1 MHKFNIEILFSIFR
15 AILCIFSEKIIILG
29 KKDAKKVEKTVGAH
43 EVDEKGRKFLEMID
57 FL

>member
-1 MHKFNIEILFSIFR
+1 MHKLSIENLFSIFG
-15 AILCIFSEKIIILG
+15 AILCIFSKKIIILG
-29 KKDAKKVEKTVGAH
+29 KKDAKNGGKTGGAH